1 MSNSKLY
8 DVYHPWN
15 ISFVSANGSQL
26 TDTNGKNYLDCYGG
40 HGVISIGHNHESWK
54 EALSQQLNT
63 ISYYSN
69 AVKIT
74 QQEEVADALERVS
87 GLTNYRLFLCNSGA
101 EANENAMKVAA
112 FQTGR
117 TKMLSFEKAFHGRTV
132 GAIAVTDNPNI
143 VAPFG
148 KSLDQIK
155 IAFND
160 EEALVRELSTKE
172 YAAVIIEGI
181 QGVAGVFEA
190 STTFWKKLREVC
202 DQTETL
208 LIADEIQS
216 GCGRTGTFCA
226 FQQHGVRADLITMA
240 KGIGN
245 GFPVA
250 AVLIDNKIDP
260 KKGQLG
266 TTFGGSYLA
275 CAAMKSVLETIEKE
289 GLIQQTKLFGEWM
302 TKELSSLSGVEEVR
316 GRGLMIGIKTP
327 VKATDLQQLLLEKGV
342 VAGNSTCP
350 NTLRILPP
358 LTISKGELSKFLEV
372 FTEILEDVL
381 TPPLEGAEGGSVPK
395 LKPTNP

>member
-1 MSNSKLY
+1 MNTKLY
-8 DVYHPWN
+8 DVYHPWD
-15 ISFVSANGSQL
+15 ISFVSANGAQV

-40 HGVISIGHNHESWK
+40 HGVISIGHNHPDWK
-54 EALSQQLNT
+54 NVLSEQLNT

-69 AVKIT
+69 AIKIE
-74 QQEEVADALERVS
+74 QQEELAEILERVS
-87 GLTNYRLFLCNSGA
+87 GLKDYRLFLCNSGA

-112 FQTGR
+112 FQTR
-117 TKMLSFEKAFHGRTV
+117 RSKILSFEKAFHGRTA

-148 KSLDQIK
+148 KSLDQMK

-160 EEALVRELSTKE
+160 EQALIRELSSNE

-190 STTFWKKLREVC
+190 STAFWKKLRDVC
-202 DQTETL
+202 DETGTL

-226 FQQHGVRADLITMA
+226 FQQHEVRADLITMA

-250 AVLIDNKIDP
+250 AVLIDNKIEP

-275 CAAMKSVLETIEKE
+275 CAAMKAVLETIESD
-289 GLIQQTKLFGEWM
+289 GLILHAKELGEWL
-302 TKELSSLSGVEEVR
+302 TKELSTLSGVEEVR
-316 GRGLMIGIKTP
+316 GRGLMIGIKTAL
-327 VKATDLQQLLLEKGV
+327 KATDLQQLLLAKGIV
-342 VAGNSTCP
+342 SGNSTCP

-358 LTISKGELSKFLEV
+358 LNISKNELVNFLKT
-372 FTEILEDVL
+372 FDSVL
-381 TPPLEGAEGGSVPK
+381 NPVPE
-395 LKPTNP
+395 PANP

>member
-1 MSNSKLY
+1 MNSKLY
-8 DVYHPWN
+8 DVYHPWD
-15 ISFVSANGSQL
+15 ISFVAANGTQL
-26 TDTNGKNYLDCYGG
+26 TDSNGKKYLDCYGG
-40 HGVISIGHNHESWK
+40 HGVISIGHNHPIWK
-54 EALSQQLNT
+54 NALSKQLNT

-69 AVKIT
+69 AVKIP
-74 QQEEVADALERVS
+74 QQKEVAEILERVS
-87 GLTNYRLFLCNSGA
+87 GLKNYRLFLCNSGA

-117 TKMLSFEKAFHGRTV
+117 SKVLSFEKAFHGRTA

-148 KSLDQIK
+148 KSLDQVK

-160 EEALVRELSTKE
+160 EEALVRELSSKE
-172 YAAVIIEGI
+172 YGAVIIEGI

-190 STTFWKKLREVC
+190 STAFWKKLREVC
-202 DQTETL
+202 DATGTL

-250 AVLIDNKIDP
+250 TVLIDDQIEP

-289 GLIQQTKLFGEWM
+289 TLIQRAKELGEWIRA
-302 TKELSSLSGVEEVR
+302 ELSNLSAVVEVR
-316 GRGLMIGIKTP
+316 GRGLMIGIKT
-327 VKATDLQQLLLEKGV
+327 VLKATELQQLLLAKGV
-342 VAGNSTCP
+342 VTGNSTCP

-358 LTISKGELSKFLEV
+358 LTISKTELSTFLKN
-372 FTEILEDVL
+372 FDSVL
-381 TPPLEGAEGGSVPK
+381 NPVPEF
-395 LKPTNP
+395 TNP